1 MKRITLLNA
10 TDNWTHITM
19 ENS

>member
-19 ENS
+19 EKS